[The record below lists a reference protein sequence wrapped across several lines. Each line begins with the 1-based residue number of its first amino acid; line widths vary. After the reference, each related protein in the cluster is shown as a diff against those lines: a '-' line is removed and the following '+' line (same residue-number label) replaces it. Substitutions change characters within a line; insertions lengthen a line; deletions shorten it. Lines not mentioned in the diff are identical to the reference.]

1 MRLVA
6 VILLAFAAGCG
17 SSPKPVASKPAP
29 ATVTKCVPTAGQP
42 ADHISPAAAGTP
54 SRVRLGPGMELPRT
68 QATIAAGTGKPLVV
82 AGVVRGQDCA
92 PLAGATVNAWQ
103 ANARGRYGPG
113 RSCCYL
119 QGTARTDRR
128 GRYALETIVPGTYN
142 GRPHIHLEVGHDSAV
157 AILAELDV
165 EGRPRRLRF
174 DIVLPRR

>member
-6 VILLAFAAGCG
+6 IVMLALVAGCG
-17 SSPKPVASKPAP
+17 GSSPKPSPKPVASSRC
-29 ATVTKCVPTAGQP
+29 TPTADQGQTEHV
-42 ADHISPAAAGTP
+42 ASAAADTP

-68 QATIAAGTGKPLVV
+68 QATIAAGSGKPLVV

-103 ANARGRYGPG
+103 ANARGEYGPG

-128 GRYALETIVPGTYN
+128 GRYVLDTIVPGVYN
-142 GRPHIHLEVGHDSAV
+142 GRAHIHVEVGHDAARSV
-157 AILAELDV
+157 LTEVEV